1 MAPVTNQIYTQRYV
15 FENSHYAS
23 LREVIEVHS
32 VPRFVHD
39 AIFTIMRNHL
49 ALGEISDF
57 KCFVYTS
64 LTSETSHLWVM
75 LEWNEGG
82 DLEIVCLNEVERD
95 GFCNCLMHSGMGK
108 RGCEEGKMWV
118 HSSVGWNVCD
128 WDALQSLFL
137 ASQHATLA
145 QIQPLETPADS
156 NHIIPGSPERYS
168 LNQYLFNNCS
178 VKFTMKDLLSRP
190 HRYEETMNLFSEVRG
205 YLEDRSSTTCTI
217 DSSIRLLT
225 FQRQILE
232 RTAEAR
238 NLWLVGLGHGI
249 GLDG

>member
-1 MAPVTNQIYTQRYV
+1 MNLTSDIILQDPAQVSLLNAFVQPEISASTEMAPVTDQNYPQTYV
-15 FENSHYAS
+15 FENSHYTS
-23 LREVIEVHS
+23 LREVLEAHR

-39 AIFTIMRNHL
+39 AIFMLMRNHL

-64 LTSETSHLWVM
+64 LTSETSHLWVV
-75 LEWNEGG
+75 LEWTEGG

-168 LNQYLFNNCS
+168 LNQ
-178 VKFTMKDLLSRP
+178 
-190 HRYEETMNLFSEVRG
+190 
-205 YLEDRSSTTCTI
+205 
-217 DSSIRLLT
+217 
-225 FQRQILE
+225 
-232 RTAEAR
+232 
-238 NLWLVGLGHGI
+238 
-249 GLDG
+249 